1 MYIEVDTFINDID
14 IKELRIDYN
23 REKITLDIRRFIK
36 EYIVNIDKILFKI
49 KCARVT
55 ISIDKT

>member
-1 MYIEVDTFINDID
+1 MEVDIFINDID

-23 REKITLDIRRFIK
+23 REKIVLDIQRFVK
-36 EYIVNIDKILFKI
+36 EYIVNIDKVLLEI
-49 KCARVT
+49 KRVRVT